1 MHDDRS
7 PERYAGVTGAGR
19 RLAFALSLWV
29 SLATAVICAVMP
41 AGLPATRTIGSAFDP
56 STTIVALRSRP
67 PVAKPAVL
75 RAADDGEGIGDHLLD
90 RVILLPVA
98 PAPPILAGIGPA
110 SITALSFSVP
120 APRALAIAL
129 YARPPPS
136 L

>member
-19 RLAFALSLWV
+19 RLAFALSLWI
-29 SLATAVICAVMP
+29 SLATAVICAVVP

-75 RAADDGEGIGDHLLD
+75 RAADDGEDLLD
-90 RVILLPVA
+90 RVVLLPVA
-98 PAPPILAGIGPA
+98 PAPPILVGIGPA